1 MRIVAGKYKGRRLAS
16 PKGHGTRPTADK
28 VREALFSILG
38 DIEGERVLD
47 LFAGTGALGL
57 EALSRGASGA
67 VLVEQDRKV
76 CRIASENVEAV
87 TGGDGTARIE
97 CTDAIKFLRRA
108 PEQAFDLVFLD
119 PPYAQIP
126 RLDQQLAAELPRV
139 LGQGARVIAESG
151 RRAPLELAESP
162 LALSSERRY
171 GDTLLR
177 IFNAP

>member
-1 MRIVAGKYKGRRLAS
+1 MRIVAGKYKGRRLAA
-16 PKGHGTRPTADK
+16 PKGTGTRPTADK

-38 DIEGERVLD
+38 DIEGEAVLD

-57 EALSRGASGA
+57 EALSRGASSA

-76 CRIASENVEAV
+76 CRVASDNVEVV
-87 TGGDGTARIE
+87 TGGDGSARVE
-97 CTDAIKFLRRA
+97 CAEAIRFLGRA
-108 PEQAFDLVFLD
+108 REQAFDLVFLD
-119 PPYAQIP
+119 PPYAEIP
-126 RLDQQLAAELPRV
+126 RLDELLATELPRV
-139 LGQGARVIAESG
+139 LRPGARVVAESD